1 MLFLKNIA
9 DRHNYELI
17 DTKLE
22 IMLGL
27 LDLLDRFVLK
37 SDIAALL
44 RHFKLLLLQALQVRL
59 HSHTPK
65 RCCKQARVVIA
76 VTQIRIG
83 LFKNLDEA
91 LSVSLVGWIASL
103 V

>member
-1 MLFLKNIA
+1 MLFLKNIT

-22 IMLGL
+22 IVLGL
-27 LDLLDRFVLK
+27 LDLLDRFVLE

-65 RCCKQARVVIA
+65 RCCKHARVVIA
-76 VTQIRIG
+76 VSIG
-83 LFKNLDEA
+83 LLKHLGEA
-91 LSVSLVGWIASL
+91 LSVSLVCWIASL

>member
-1 MLFLKNIA
+1 MLFLKNIT

-17 DTKLE
+17 DTELE
-22 IMLGL
+22 IVLGL

-37 SDIAALL
+37 SDVAALL
-44 RHFKLLLLQALQVRL
+44 RHSKLLLFQALQVCL
-59 HSHTPK
+59 HSNTPK
-65 RCCKQARVVIA
+65 RCCKHARVVIA

-83 LFKNLDEA
+83 LFKHLDKA
-91 LSVSLVGWIASL
+91 LSVSLVCWIASL

>member
-1 MLFLKNIA
+1 MLFLKNIT

-44 RHFKLLLLQALQVRL
+44 RHSKLLLLQALQVRL
-59 HSHTPK
+59 H
-65 RCCKQARVVIA
+65 
-76 VTQIRIG
+76 
-83 LFKNLDEA
+83 
-91 LSVSLVGWIASL
+91 
-103 V
+103 